1 MIRRSDDRAQPP
13 SRLRRWAVRIGIA
26 CLVVE
31 AVYLIVGNLCLRMG
45 VLERVINYE
54 PEANFVSWESA
65 VTSLPGFVSFKEF
78 TYRSQSMNSQMYVH
92 LAEVGARI
100 SLAGLLFKKVHIRGV
115 DARDVDYRHRD
126 RIDFP
131 CWTEES
137 GTPPPEVPA
146 DIDFY
151 PEIPGFEN
159 PPLPKPED
167 LYPRNEDAR
176 PWTVKISGARTRG
189 AVRVAIN
196 EIRLEGQ
203 GSIGGGVTVV
213 LGKSNE
219 INRGR
224 VRVVPAT
231 VLVGP
236 TLLTDDL
243 GLDVDVR
250 VKPFSTVCSEVSEI
264 IGGMSGTLTFAGVES
279 NGFSVNVAALDPLLP
294 GQGVL
299 SITSGTGE
307 LGGHLEV
314 RDGILE
320 SGRLDLV
327 ADDVVLEHQ
336 EVPLQGDL
344 GVHAEFARR
353 ALETGR
359 FDVSGSTFRLDDI
372 VDPQKSTAQQERI
385 DPWFCHLEFEEGTL
399 TFGEPMELDSRV
411 RVKMHDT
418 WPVVALLRNFT
429 NQLKWVSLTRNAKS
443 IDGTMDLDFGKGFVA
458 VDELRLFGE
467 NVEILGWIHIR
478 DGIKN
483 GRIFARHGVRAA
495 GVAFDG
501 GNGRVVTFRP
511 RHWFDKEQGS
521 PSTGDQS
528 APRDSR

>member
-1 MIRRSDDRAQPP
+1 
-13 SRLRRWAVRIGIA
+13 
-26 CLVVE
+26 
-31 AVYLIVGNLCLRMG
+31 
-45 VLERVINYE
+45 
-54 PEANFVSWESA
+54 
-65 VTSLPGFVSFKEF
+65 
-78 TYRSQSMNSQMYVH
+78 
-92 LAEVGARI
+92 
-100 SLAGLLFKKVHIRGV
+100 LFKKVHIWGV

-137 GTPPPEVPA
+137 GTPPPEMPA
-146 DIDFY
+146 DIDSY

-159 PPLPKPED
+159 PPDPKPEE
-167 LYPRNEDAR
+167 LYPREEEDK
-176 PWTVKISGARTRG
+176 PWTVKVSGARIRG
-189 AVRVAIN
+189 AVRVAFN

-203 GSIGGGVTVV
+203 GSVGGGVTVV

-224 VRVVPAT
+224 VRVAPAT

-250 VKPFSTVCSEVSEI
+250 VKPFSTLCSDQSEI
-264 IGGMSGTLTFAGVES
+264 IAGLSGTLTFAGGES
-279 NGFSVNVAALDPLLP
+279 DGFSVNVAALDPLLP

-344 GVHAEFARR
+344 KVHVAFAKR

-359 FDVSGSTFRLDDI
+359 FDVSGTTFRLDDM
-372 VDPQKSTAQQERI
+372 VNTQPKAQQEKL
-385 DPWFCHLEFEEGTL
+385 DPWFCDLEFEEGIL
-399 TFGEPMELDSRV
+399 TFGEPLALDSRV

-418 WPVVALLRNFT
+418 RPVVNLLRNLT
-429 NQLKWVSLTRNAKS
+429 SQLKWLSMTRNVKN

-458 VDELRLFGE
+458 VDDLRLFGE
-467 NVEILGWIHIR
+467 NVEILGWVHIR
-478 DGIKN
+478 DQKKY
-483 GRIFARHGVRAA
+483 GRIFARHGARAV

-501 GNGRVVTFRP
+501 GEGKVITFRP
-511 RHWFDKEQGS
+511 RHWFDTQQGS
-521 PSTGDQS
+521 PSKGGQS
-528 APRDSR
+528 AAPKAVK

>member
-1 MIRRSDDRAQPP
+1 
-13 SRLRRWAVRIGIA
+13 L
-26 CLVVE
+26 E
-31 AVYLIVGNLCLRMG
+31 AVYVIAGNLCVRMG
-45 VLERVINYE
+45 VLESIVNYQ
-54 PEANFVSWESA
+54 PEADFVSWESA
-65 VTSLPGFVSFKEF
+65 VTYLPGFFSFKEF
-78 TYRSQSMNSQMYVH
+78 TYRSQSMGSQLYVH
-92 LAEVGARI
+92 LAEVDARI

-115 DARDVDYRHRD
+115 NGRDLDYRQRD
-126 RIDFP
+126 RLDFP
-131 CWTEES
+131 CWTEGS
-137 GTPPPEVPA
+137 GTPPPELPA
-146 DIDFY
+146 DIDLY

-159 PPLPKPED
+159 PPDPKPED
-167 LYPRNEDAR
+167 LYPRDEETK
-176 PWTVKISGARTRG
+176 PWTVKISGARIKG
-189 AVRVAIN
+189 AVRVAFN
-196 EIRLEGQ
+196 EIRLDAQ
-203 GSIGGGVTVV
+203 GSVRGGLTVV

-219 INRGR
+219 INRGK
-224 VRVVPAT
+224 VRVASAT

-243 GLDVDVR
+243 SLDVDVR
-250 VKPFSTVCSEVSEI
+250 VKPFPTVCCEVSEI
-264 IGGMSGTLTFAGVES
+264 IAGVSGTLTFWGGES

-344 GVHAEFARR
+344 AVHAEFAKR

-372 VDPQKSTAQQERI
+372 VDPQKSTAQQEKL

-429 NQLKWVSLTRNAKS
+429 NRLKWLSLTRNAKK

-458 VDELRLFGE
+458 IDDLRLYGE

-478 DGIKN
+478 DGIRN
-483 GRIFARHGVRAA
+483 GRIFARHGARAA

-501 GNGRVVTFRP
+501 GQGKIVTFRP

-521 PSTGDQS
+521 PSKGDQS
-528 APRDSR
+528 APLESR

>member
-1 MIRRSDDRAQPP
+1 MIRRSDGGAQPP

-26 CLVVE
+26 CLVLEV
-31 AVYLIVGNLCLRMG
+31 VYVIAGNLCINKG
-45 VLERVINYE
+45 VLESITNYQ
-54 PEANFVSWESA
+54 PEADFVSWESA
-65 VTSLPGFVSFKEF
+65 VTYLPGFFSFKGF
-78 TYRSQSMNSQMYVH
+78 TYRSQSMGSQMYVH
-92 LAEVGARI
+92 MAEVDARI
-100 SLAGLLFKKVHIRGV
+100 SLAGLLLKKVHIWGV

-137 GTPPPEVPA
+137 GTPPPELPA

-151 PEIPGFEN
+151 PEIPGLEN
-159 PPLPKPED
+159 PPDPKPED
-167 LYPRNEDAR
+167 LYPRDEETK
-176 PWTVKISGARTRG
+176 PWTVKISGARIKG
-189 AVRVAIN
+189 AVRVAFN
-196 EIRLEGQ
+196 EIRLDAQ
-203 GSIGGGVTVV
+203 GAVRGGLTVV
-213 LGKSNE
+213 LGKSNA
-219 INRGR
+219 INRGT
-224 VRVVPAT
+224 VRVASAT

-243 GLDVDVR
+243 SLDVDVR
-250 VKPFSTVCSEVSEI
+250 VKPFPTVCSEVSEI
-264 IGGMSGTLTFAGVES
+264 IAGVSGTLTFSGGES

-299 SITSGTGE
+299 SITSGAGE

-344 GVHAEFARR
+344 EVHAAFAKR

-359 FDVSGSTFRLDDI
+359 FDVSGTTFRLDD
-372 VDPQKSTAQQERI
+372 VVNTEQSTAKQEKL
-385 DPWFCHLEFEEGTL
+385 DPWFCNLEFEEGIV
-399 TFGEPMELDSRV
+399 TFGTPMALDSRV

-418 WPVVALLRNFT
+418 RPVVNLLRNFT
-429 NQLKWVSLTRNAKS
+429 NQLKWLSLTRNAKS

-458 VDELRLFGE
+458 VDDLRLFGE
-467 NVEILGWIHIR
+467 NVEILGWVHIR
-478 DGIKN
+478 DQKKY
-483 GRIFARHGVRAA
+483 GRIFARHGARAA

-501 GNGRVVTFRP
+501 GDGKVVTFRP
-511 RHWFDKEQGS
+511 RHWFDTQQGV
-521 PSTGDQS
+521 PSEDDQS
-528 APRDSR
+528 APQVSR